1 MAALPC
7 SPEQTEALGR
17 GGAPCAFPSRWVGS
31 MAATGPWLLA
41 RGPVPALTGRPSL
54 QGLFVLLFHCVL
66 NREVRKHLKGVLAG
80 KKLHPDDS
88 ATTRATLLTVG
99 GPQGPCVG
107 PGVPVGVQ
115 TKR

>member
-1 MAALPC
+1 
-7 SPEQTEALGR
+7 
-17 GGAPCAFPSRWVGS
+17 

-107 PGVPVGVQ
+107 PGVLVGVQ
-115 TKR
+115 TKP